1 MITNIDVDKLIDL
14 LIKYKTQVS
23 YLVAFILCASCFIG
37 GRLTSQCP
45 PKSEVCMAEEKT
57 ILGLRAELSGKDTT
71 RVEMLRKQK
80 DEDRKSCDERVEQA
94 KQDQMASNDFLQC
107 SDICALYNQCLTAGR
122 CDL

>member
-80 DEDRKSCDERVEQA
+80 DEDRKSCDVRVEEA
-94 KQDQMASNDFLQC
+94 KLEMGATNKFLQC
-107 SDICALYNQCLTAGR
+107 SDICSLHPQCKAAGR
-122 CDL
+122 CK

>member
-23 YLVAFILCASCFIG
+23 YLVAFILCAGCFIG

-80 DEDRKSCDERVEQA
+80 DEDRKSCDVRVSTA
-94 KQDQMASNDFLQC
+94 KLEMGATNKFLQC
-107 SDICALYNQCLTAGR
+107 SDVCALYNQCEAAGR
-122 CDL
+122 CK